1 MNELNVKEFYKKQFE
16 LSNYDINTESWL
28 EQVAKEVQEQVG
40 IHFKRC

>member
-16 LSNYDINTESWL
+16 LLNYDINTENWL
-28 EQVAKEVQEQVG
+28 EQVAKEVQEQV